1 MAALGGIFRDPHYKK
16 SAARSY
22 LKPEGKLCTLGKKG
36 TERGQHAK
44 DKAQSQAWDKEP
56 DPCQPGN
63 TNAGATK
70 PLAPEVPNVNGP
82 GDESPNESDVCDGKS
97 LTHRRRLTQ
106 PGQRLKG
113 ARSTVGLGSLELIG
127 DGVV

>member
-82 GDESPNESDVCDGKS
+82 GDESPNESDVCDASPGTTGS
-97 LTHRRRLTQ
+97 ATYLCATGVARYVLTQ
-106 PGQRLKG
+106 HTIH
-113 ARSTVGLGSLELIG
+113 A
-127 DGVV
+127 